1 LPASKAA
8 GIRGRDALSHRG
20 VEDVVL
26 ANHFLAGEDLMIF
39 KVPGSYGLK
48 GESRALS
55 DEHKEECLVSQ
66 AGGGSRAHILKH

>member
-20 VEDVVL
+20 VEDVL
-26 ANHFLAGEDLMIF
+26 ANHFLAGKDLMIF

-48 GESRALS
+48 G
-55 DEHKEECLVSQ
+55 
-66 AGGGSRAHILKH
+66 